1 MTDLP
6 GNSADNTAP
15 DAAPSAA
22 PESGQPA
29 KSTEPTKP
37 TRKVAK
43 TMLETSKLG
52 LPTAGDVVTE
62 AADDGQPK
70 RKVAKTLL
78 YSIGNLHR
86 LGISQELERMAA
98 ASANQTEAQPPVA
111 SVAPDPASVSA
122 AASQDGKS
130 ANTAPATANTPGSDK
145 AASIA
150 AQSITGSSKISPVM
164 PQVSSVM
171 PGTATPA
178 HGTAAVS
185 ALPEP
190 VISPPPA
197 KSERKVAR
205 TLLFKPVRTLDGD
218 EAPSIEARVMAGQ
231 KIADAAHADA
241 IAQGQDPTKATIK
254 RKDYVVAKTM
264 LDHSVL
270 FVMSSR
276 NAAKAETRAQE
287 IARERAN
294 EPLKP
299 VVEAKKK
306 ALPCKWVWDE
316 GDGYSKD
323 RFRHCGVCQQVVY
336 DFKNLDKSEAEAIVY
351 TRENI
356 EKPVL
361 YKRTDGKYMVN
372 NCPVAVKHRKNM
384 IVAGLVASF
393 FVAGLVTIM
402 VMMPPPP
409 PPPPKPAALPTS
421 KDPFAAINARN
432 KKPQGTV
439 GPDGTYYYRP
449 GQATTAQPGTV
460 ASPAGGSVG
469 APNTFVDTPPV
480 TQTDEQFW
488 QYSGD
493 TESGSQYSTI
503 NDNPKMADP
512 AGGPVQQYSQ
522 SAPSAPQQLQR

>member
-29 KSTEPTKP
+29 KAP
-37 TRKVAK
+37 RRVAK

-52 LPTAGDVVTE
+52 LPATGDAVTE
-62 AADDGQPK
+62 GAANDGQPK

-78 YSIGNLHR
+78 YPIGNLHR

-98 ASANQTEAQPPVA
+98 ESVDQTEAQPPVVNA
-111 SVAPDPASVSA
+111 APDPAS
-122 AASQDGKS
+122 AASAVSQSGKTPDVS
-130 ANTAPATANTPGSDK
+130 LANPESDK

-164 PQVSSVM
+164 PQVSPIM

-178 HGTAAVS
+178 HGMPAVTAV
-185 ALPEP
+185 PEP

-197 KSERKVAR
+197 KSERRVAR

-241 IAQGQDPTKATIK
+241 IAQGQDPASATIK

-336 DFKNLDKSEAEAIVY
+336 DFKNLDKAEAEAIVY

-361 YKRTDGKYMVN
+361 YKRTDGKYMIN

-402 VMMPPPP
+402 VMMPPP

-449 GQATTAQPGTV
+449 GQPTTAQPGTV

-503 NDNPKMADP
+503 NDNPKMPDP

-522 SAPSAPQQLQR
+522 SAPSAPQQLQH

>member
-1 MTDLP
+1 MTDSS
-6 GNSADNTAP
+6 GNSADKAAS
-15 DAAPSAA
+15 DAAHNNNPD
-22 PESGQPA
+22 SGETANKPA
-29 KSTEPTKP
+29 
-37 TRKVAK
+37 RRVAK
-43 TMLETSKLG
+43 TMLETDTTG
-52 LPTAGDVVTE
+52 LTDAV
-62 AADDGQPK
+62 AAAAASTDEGKPK

-78 YSIGNLHR
+78 YPIGNLHR

-98 ASANQTEAQPPVA
+98 QSSSVPDSA
-111 SVAPDPASVSA
+111 
-122 AASQDGKS
+122 DGKS
-130 ANTAPATANTPGSDK
+130 DGAAPAASPGADK
-145 AASIA
+145 AAIA
-150 AQSITGSSKISPVM
+150 AQSITGSSKISPIM
-164 PQVSSVM
+164 PQVSM
-171 PGTATPA
+171 PGVTPPY
-178 HGTAAVS
+178 GTASPGVA
-185 ALPEP
+185 PEP
-190 VISPPPA
+190 VISAPPP
-197 KSERKVAR
+197 KSERRVAR

-231 KIADAAHADA
+231 KLAEQAQADA
-241 IAQGQDPTKATIK
+241 IAQGQDPAKATIK

-276 NAAKAETRAQE
+276 NAAKAESRAQE
-287 IARERAN
+287 IAKERAN

-336 DFKNLDKSEAEAIVY
+336 DFKNLDKAEAEAIVY

-356 EKPVL
+356 QKPVL

-372 NCPVAVKHRKNM
+372 NCPVAVRHRKNM
-384 IVAGLVASF
+384 ILAGVVASF

-409 PPPPKPAALPTS
+409 PPPKPAVVPAS

-449 GQATTAQPGTV
+449 GQTNTPQPGTV

-480 TQTDEQFW
+480 PQTDEQFW

-503 NDNPKMADP
+503 NDNPKMPDP

-522 SAPSAPQQLQR
+522 SAPTAPQQLQH